1 MRGELL
7 VNDEYYHIYN
17 RGVDKRAIVMDI
29 YDSERFVQSMIDFNS
44 TETIGSVYE
53 YSFVKEKYENK
64 DDTLVEIIAYCLNP
78 NHFHLLLKQVV
89 DNGIS
94 KYMHRLSTGYTNYFN
109 LRYKRSGSLFQG
121 KYKFKH
127 IEDNDYLLHLSAYVN
142 LNYKVHQLGSPTPKL
157 VRTSWGQYCNLK
169 QNKKEATVKCSTSIV
184 LSQFKSTQDYADFA
198 LDSVKSTIED
208 RADSEKPDDLLLE

>member
-142 LNYKVHQLGSPTPKL
+142 LNYKVHQLGSPTPK
-157 VRTSWGQYCNLK
+157 
-169 QNKKEATVKCSTSIV
+169 
-184 LSQFKSTQDYADFA
+184 
-198 LDSVKSTIED
+198 
-208 RADSEKPDDLLLE
+208 